1 MQITQGKSIMITF
14 NDMLNEQMQNE
25 EFRKE
30 YESIK
35 PDMNVIRKI
44 VDANISTNHMAEQS
58 AGLRNTTQRDKK
70 KKKK

>member
-1 MQITQGKSIMITF
+1 MITF

-35 PDMNVIRKI
+35 PDMNAIRKM
-44 VDANISTNHMAEQS
+44 VDANISTNHIAEQS
-58 AGLRNTTQRDKK
+58 TGLRNTKQRNMTKQKK
-70 KKKK
+70 

>member
-58 AGLRNTTQRDKK
+58 AGLRNTTQRDMTKK
-70 KKKK
+70 KK

>member
-1 MQITQGKSIMITF
+1 MITF

-35 PDMNVIRKI
+35 PDMNVSRKI

-58 AGLRNTTQRDKK
+58 AGLRNTTQRDMTKK
-70 KKKK
+70 KK